1 MANEGV
7 GPIGIGQQIASGG
20 EFQFIP
26 TISDARSAM
35 DILQSGERARRFE
48 RIPLD
53 LVITETPVIDPE
65 HASELAADIARE
77 QQMMPILVR
86 ATENLGAGLQYQ
98 IADGFHRSAGMKAAE
113 METIEA
119 VVMYG
124 WSYEE
129 LLNKRILSA
138 NSVKSVKF
146 GRLATWM
153 EELYE
158 LTPWH
163 EMGIRMT
170 EAVTATVFNN
180 PEIGKKTLENHQL
193 RGLKEWV
200 NRQARNWQMPLG
212 ELWSSL
218 SIIEESDPKLV
229 HLVRP
234 KIEQGE
240 EHKFIVQGHLR
251 AVTDAYPGR
260 NNYNVQRALINWVL
274 EEGATP
280 KDVDRMAEAIKD
292 LLEPGM
298 RASEV
303 VNIIERVRSVGDD
316 NESSEDGNDTGASH
330 RQGASSRRPRGE
342 ISNKQTRKQLEKERD
357 DLKSEVDRLTWWR
370 SIEGSDDTQGKVL
383 ELVLGEA
390 RKIDEVGNELGI
402 DKDEVG
408 RHIIEGL
415 EKRDTS

>member
-1 MANEGV
+1 
-7 GPIGIGQQIASGG
+7 
-20 EFQFIP
+20 
-26 TISDARSAM
+26 
-35 DILQSGERARRFE
+35 
-48 RIPLD
+48 
-53 LVITETPVIDPE
+53 
-65 HASELAADIARE
+65 
-77 QQMMPILVR
+77 
-86 ATENLGAGLQYQ
+86 
-98 IADGFHRSAGMKAAE
+98 
-113 METIEA
+113 
-119 VVMYG
+119 
-124 WSYEE
+124 
-129 LLNKRILSA
+129 
-138 NSVKSVKF
+138 
-146 GRLATWM
+146 
-153 EELYE
+153 
-158 LTPWH
+158 
-163 EMGIRMT
+163 MT